1 MIEII
6 VVITTMAKMTSSTIP
21 KTPTATPSFR
31 YVNRRSELRS
41 NFTDYCC
48 QVTHRIR
55 TALLLGVVVGA
66 VLMPALS
73 ASAATVIK
81 VSGSVSST
89 ISTSMPFA
97 RVTFSRSVKLT
108 NLPELKTTPALSST
122 WQQIGPREFQA
133 VAAGQPLPSTS
144 YVVDLPTSLRCTSSC
159 AFVTLRRHSAA
170 TNSNYA
176 WEQQLLAE
184 LNYLPASFTS
194 LSTPV
199 DATSQSDGFYT
210 WAYPRLP
217 KSLSELWGVGN
228 NNVIVRGAL
237 MAFQNDHQL
246 PTTGVI
252 DNTTWRDLL
261 KAVAD
266 GQKNPNTYNYVT
278 VSEASPET
286 VQLYVGG
293 KATFHTLA
301 NTGISVAP
309 TPLGTFPVYLR
320 YVSQTMSGTNPD
332 GSHYSD
338 PGIPWISYFDGGS
351 ALHGFI
357 RASYGWPQSL
367 GCVEMPFTS
376 AHTIWPHT
384 PIGTLVTVETT

>member
-1 MIEII
+1 M
-6 VVITTMAKMTSSTIP
+6 
-21 KTPTATPSFR
+21 
-31 YVNRRSELRS
+31 
-41 NFTDYCC
+41 
-48 QVTHRIR
+48 
-55 TALLLGVVVGA
+55 
-66 VLMPALS
+66 MPALS
-73 ASAATVIK
+73 AGAATVVKI
-81 VSGSVSST
+81 SGSVTST
-89 ISTSMPFA
+89 ITGSMPLA
-97 RVTFSRSVKLT
+97 RLTFSSSVKLK
-108 NLPELKTTPALSST
+108 NLPELTTTPALTSS
-122 WQQIGPREFQA
+122 WQQIGPKEYQA
-133 VAAGQPLPSTS
+133 VVTGRVLPSTN
-144 YVVDLPTSLRCTSSC
+144 YVVDLPTSLRCSSRC
-159 AFVTLRRHSAA
+159 TFNALRRHSAT

-176 WEQQLLAE
+176 YEQQLLAQ
-184 LNYLPASFTS
+184 LNYLPASFTA
-194 LSTPV
+194 LSTP
-199 DATSQSDGFYT
+199 DGATSLTTGIYT

-217 KSLSELWGVGN
+217 KSLSGLWGVGN

-246 PTTGVI
+246 ATTGVV
-252 DNTTWRDLL
+252 DNQTWNDLI
-261 KAVAD
+261 KAARS
-266 GQKNPNTYNYVT
+266 GQKNPNPYNYVT

-309 TPLGTFPVYLR
+309 TPLGTFPVYER
-320 YVSQTMSGTNPD
+320 YLTQTMAGTNPD

-384 PIGTLVTVETT
+384 PIGTLVTVETA

>member
-1 MIEII
+1 MI
-6 VVITTMAKMTSSTIP
+6 
-21 KTPTATPSFR
+21 
-31 YVNRRSELRS
+31 
-41 NFTDYCC
+41 
-48 QVTHRIR
+48 
-55 TALLLGVVVGA
+55 VGA
-66 VLMPALS
+66 TMLPALS
-73 ASAATVIK
+73 ASASTVVK
-81 VSGSVSST
+81 VSGTVTST
-89 ISTSMPFA
+89 ISSSMPFA
-97 RVTFSRSVKLT
+97 RLTFSRSVKIS
-108 NLPELKTTPALSST
+108 NLPELTTTPALTSS
-122 WQQIGPREFQA
+122 WQQVGPREFQA
-133 VAAGQPLPSTS
+133 VVTGQVQPTTT
-144 YVVDLPTSLRCTSSC
+144 YVVDVPASLRCSSSC
-159 AFVTLRRHSAA
+159 TFLAVRRHSAS
-170 TNSNYA
+170 TNSNDA

-194 LSTPV
+194 LSVPSN
-199 DATSQSDGFYT
+199 ATSPSNGFYT

-217 KSLSELWGVGN
+217 KSLSGLWSVGN
-228 NNVIVRGAL
+228 NNIIVRGAL
-237 MAFQNDHQL
+237 MNFQNNHQL
-246 PTTGVI
+246 PTTGVA
-252 DNTTWRDLL
+252 DNATWNDLL
-261 KAVAD
+261 KAVAS
-266 GQKNPNTYNYVT
+266 GQKNPSTYNYVT

-320 YVSQTMSGTNPD
+320 YESQTMAGTNPD

-376 AHTIWPHT
+376 AQTIWPHT
-384 PIGTLVTVETT
+384 PIGTLVTVETA

>member
-1 MIEII
+1 M
-6 VVITTMAKMTSSTIP
+6 
-21 KTPTATPSFR
+21 
-31 YVNRRSELRS
+31 
-41 NFTDYCC
+41 
-48 QVTHRIR
+48 
-55 TALLLGVVVGA
+55 VVGA
-66 VLMPALS
+66 AMMPATS
-73 ASAATVIK
+73 AGASTMVKA
-81 VSGSVSST
+81 SGVVAST
-89 ISTSMPFA
+89 ISTSMPLA
-97 RVTFSRSVKLT
+97 RLTFSRSVKLS
-108 NLPELKTTPALSST
+108 NLPELTTTPALTSS
-122 WQQIGPREFQA
+122 WQQVGPREFQA
-133 VAAGQPLPSTS
+133 VVTGQVQPSTT
-144 YVVDLPTSLRCTSSC
+144 YVVDLPALLRCSSSC
-159 AFVTLRRHSAA
+159 AFVAQRRHSA
-170 TNSNYA
+170 TSSSNDA
-176 WEQQLLAE
+176 WEQQLLAQ

-194 LSTPV
+194 LSVP
-199 DATSQSDGFYT
+199 SDTTTQTNGFYT

-217 KSLSELWGVGN
+217 KSLSGLWGVGN

-237 MAFQNDHQL
+237 MDFQNNHQL
-246 PTTGVI
+246 PTTGVV
-252 DNTTWRDLL
+252 DNKTWSDLL
-261 KAVAD
+261 KAVASA
-266 GQKNPNTYNYVT
+266 QVNPSTYNYVT

-320 YVSQTMSGTNPD
+320 YVSQTMAGTNPD

-338 PGIPWISYFDGGS
+338 PGIPWISYFNGGS

-384 PIGTLVTVETT
+384 PIGTLVTVETA